1 MNLVNLKN
9 DVITYTVNKTEAS
22 SCFISVQN
30 GEVTVCA
37 PWYLTT
43 AQIQEIVEE
52 KKQWIMSKLNNYKK
66 TRFEAPDFEPK
77 TVKVLGKDYSFKVNY
92 KNTKGPILS
101 LEEDKIKITLPNKF
115 KKTDLSPILKTLI
128 RKMYMTLAEK
138 EVEMAMEKAR
148 LSLGIAPEDYEIRE
162 ISGILGKCTA
172 DKKIIINPD
181 IVMFD
186 RRVIEYVVMHEFCH
200 LKYKNHTKKF
210 YELIEN
216 HIPEYSEYAKVIN
229 NFQY

>member
-9 DVITYTVNKTEAS
+9 DVITYTVNKTKTS
-22 SCFISVQN
+22 NCYISIQN

-37 PWYLTT
+37 PRYLTT

-66 TRFEAPDFEPK
+66 TSLETPDFEPK

-92 KNTKGPILS
+92 KNIKGPILS
-101 LEEDKIKITLPNKF
+101 LEENKIKITLPIKF
-115 KKTDLSPILKTLI
+115 KKTDLSPILKHLI
-128 RKMYMTLAEK
+128 KKMYMTLAEK
-138 EVEMAMEKAR
+138 EIEMAMEKAR
-148 LSLGIAPEDYEIRE
+148 QSLNFAPEDYEIYE
-162 ISGILGKCTA
+162 LNDVLGKCTF

-186 RRVIEYVVMHEFCH
+186 RKIIEYVVFHEFCH

-210 YELIEN
+210 YELIEK
-216 HIPEYSEYAKVIN
+216 HIPEYSKYAKIIN
-229 NFQY
+229 TFQY

>member
-22 SCFISVQN
+22 SCYISVQN

-52 KKQWIMSKLNNYKK
+52 KKQWIMSKLNNYNK
-66 TRFEAPDFEPK
+66 TRFETPDFEPK
-77 TVKVLGKDYSFKVNY
+77 TVKVLGNDYAFKVNY

-101 LEEDKIKITLPNKF
+101 LEENKIKITLPNKF
-115 KKTDLSPILKTLI
+115 KNTDLSPILKTLI

-162 ISGILGKCTA
+162 MNGVLGKCTA

-229 NFQY
+229 SFQY